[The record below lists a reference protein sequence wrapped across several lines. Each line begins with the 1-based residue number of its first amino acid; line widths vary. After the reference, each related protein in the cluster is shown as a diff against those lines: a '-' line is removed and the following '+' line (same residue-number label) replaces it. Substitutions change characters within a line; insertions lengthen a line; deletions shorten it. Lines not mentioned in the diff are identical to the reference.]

1 MAQPLPLPIQTMYA
15 ELAERAQPG
24 QMAEEFDPAGSFIK
38 RTIRGGQY
46 WYFRSPMT
54 EGSRPEKYAGPDSPE
69 LADRIARHRTEKS
82 GHKDR
87 RALVS
92 ALIRSGLRGPDART
106 GRILEAL
113 AKAGVFRLRTVVV
126 GTAAYQTYPG
136 LIGARLS
143 TTNAMTDDLDL
154 AQFGGISLAVEDTVE
169 IPFLDIL
176 RGVDPD
182 FQPVPSIFSPNHPT
196 RFALGDHY
204 RVEILTPMQGPSD
217 DTPVGLPALKTNAQ
231 PLRFL
236 DFLIDREVQAV
247 ALWGAGIP
255 INVPAP
261 ERYALH
267 KLLVSRLRLSTGES
281 QAKATKDMRQAGEL
295 ISVLSTQRPYEL
307 RDMWE
312 ELIGRGPRWRQLA
325 TEAVSLLDQATGS
338 PAARQALE
346 QIIGEATLS
355 K

>member
-1 MAQPLPLPIQTMYA
+1 MYA
-15 ELAERAQPG
+15 ELAERAQLG
-24 QMAEEFDPAGSFIK
+24 QMAEAFDPGGSFIK
-38 RTIRGGQY
+38 RTIRGHQF

-54 EGSRPEKYAGPDSPE
+54 EGSRPEKYVGPDSPDLTE
-69 LADRIARHRTEKS
+69 KIARHRTEKS
-82 GHKDR
+82 GYKER
-87 RALVS
+87 RTLVS

-113 AKAGVFRLRTVVV
+113 AKAGVFRLRAVVV
-126 GTAAYQTYPG
+126 GTAAYQSYSG
-136 LIGARLS
+136 LIGARLPN
-143 TTNAMTDDLDL
+143 TNAMTDDLDL
-154 AQFGGISLAVEDTVE
+154 AQFRGISLAVEDTVE

-176 RGVDPD
+176 RGVDPE
-182 FQPVPSIFSPNHPT
+182 FQPVPSTFAPDHPT
-196 RFALGDHY
+196 RFALGDRY
-204 RVEILTPMQGPSD
+204 RVDILTPMQGPSD
-217 DTPVGLPALKTNAQ
+217 DAPVALPALKADAQ

-236 DFLIDREVQAV
+236 DFLIYREVQAV

-267 KLLVSRLRLSTGES
+267 KLLVSRLRLSSGES
-281 QAKATKDMRQAGEL
+281 QAKAAKDIRQAAEL

-312 ELIGRGPRWRQLA
+312 ELNARGPRWRQLA

-338 PAARQALE
+338 PAARLAL
-346 QIIGEATLS
+346 QRIVGG
-355 K
+355 